1 MTILQVCAYA
11 APYEGNFI
19 KSLKALGKVYEEK
32 AIKWFMH
39 FRNQQ
44 EIFPG
49 VKN

>member
-19 KSLKALGKVYEEK
+19 KSLKVLGNVYKEK
-32 AIKWFMH
+32 ATKWFMH
-39 FRNQQ
+39 FQNQQ
-44 EIFPG
+44 EIFFG

>member
-32 AIKWFMH
+32 GDKMVYAFPESA
-39 FRNQQ
+39 RN
-44 EIFPG
+44 IS
-49 VKN
+49 

>member
-19 KSLKALGKVYEEK
+19 KSLKYMKKK

-39 FRNQQ
+39 FQNQQ